1 MHMDSGPAV
10 MWTTRNFGEA
20 IPGVQT
26 PLGLT
31 FWVETSDVTLV
42 RTTADIGVVA
52 ARKASPSGVAD
63 ERFMGMFYG
72 RMAGNISRFRD
83 LADRMPGSSGD
94 SFEEQIFGTVRS
106 GERNRPRRA
115 RYPITAVKMP
125 YAAWRSAR
133 AQRQDR
139 VELDRWWT
147 SVVAEPP
154 SGLDAARALFDEACR
169 RFQPV
174 IGAHGLITMLA
185 QGCYEQV
192 RGLAARAGMAGAE
205 AELITGYGGLE
216 ETVLLS
222 DLWRVARE
230 GASLTEFVGRHG
242 SHGSSSGDLSRPSWR
257 EDRGQ
262 LESLLE
268 AYQALPESERPEQ
281 RQHRQLESR
290 RATERRLLAGLPRW
304 RRPLARAVLK
314 GAAFFVPLRET
325 GKTAYI
331 QAIDVARLAARVAG
345 RELAGAGVIE
355 AADDVFFFTRAE
367 LAGVLPDNAGV
378 VVEARK
384 RFYRECQRVR
394 LPDYWKGVPE
404 PLPLERPVERSGAPV
419 DLHGIGVSPGVV
431 VGTVRVVHDSDEDQ
445 LQPGEILVC
454 ETTNPSWVTL
464 FLVADA
470 MVIDIGGVISHGAIA
485 ARELGI
491 PCVINTRDGTRLLRT
506 GDTVRV
512 DGSTGVVAVLDR
524 AASMTDPVLEPV
536 LDTVIDPVDGAER
549 REVIS

>member
-1 MHMDSGPAV
+1 MHMDSGPDV

-42 RTTADIGVVA
+42 RTTADIGAVA
-52 ARKASPSGVAD
+52 ASRANPSGTAD

-94 SFEEQIFGTVRS
+94 SFEEQIFGMVRS

-125 YAAWRSAR
+125 YAAWRSSR
-133 AQRQDR
+133 AQRRDR

-147 SVVAEPP
+147 AVVADPP
-154 SGLDAARALFDEACR
+154 TGLDAARALFDEACR

-174 IGAHGLITMLA
+174 IGAHGLITMMA

-192 RGLAARAGMAGAE
+192 SRLATRAGMPGAE

-216 ETVLLS
+216 ETLLLR

-230 GASLTEFVGRHG
+230 GASLEEFVRRHG

-262 LESLLE
+262 VESLLE
-268 AYQALPESERPEQ
+268 AYRSLPESERPEQ
-281 RQHRQLESR
+281 RQRRQVESR
-290 RATERRLLAGLPRW
+290 RSTELRLLAGLPRW
-304 RRPLARAVLK
+304 RRPLARAALK
-314 GAAFFVPLRET
+314 GAAYFVPLRET

-331 QAIDVARLAARVAG
+331 QAIDVARLGARVAG
-345 RELAGAGVIE
+345 RELARAGVIE

-367 LAGVLPDNAGV
+367 LAGTLPTDAAAV
-378 VVEARK
+378 IEARK
-384 RFYRECQRVR
+384 QFYRECQLVR

-404 PLPLERPVERSGAPV
+404 PLPLEVPAEHRDGPVTLR
-419 DLHGIGVSPGVV
+419 GIGVAPGVV
-431 VGTVRVVHDSDEDQ
+431 VGTARVVRDSEEDQ

-464 FLVADA
+464 FLVAEA

-506 GDTVRV
+506 GDLIRV
-512 DGSTGVVAVLDR
+512 DGSTGVVTVLDR
-524 AASMTDPVLEPV
+524 AVTREPV
-536 LDTVIDPVDGAER
+536 VAETVVAETVSEPEQ
-549 REVIS
+549 REAIS